1 MSRFSQITFHAP
13 DRKDPDY
20 DDIKVEQKALKLK
33 DVNDRDVSVGSKV
46 MLPNPKEEGQVVYID
61 GDRVIV
67 KMAPPHRIG
76 RASDLTCIRKCGRKP
91 AKPKVA
97 HPKPGKTV
105 KFAAS
110 PSKSRGKTATNP
122 SKSRGKT
129 RKNKTRNSN
138 NNNNNSDRM
147 AFLLKALNLHNASR
161 KASRGKTATTRKS
174 RKSRVNED

>member
-20 DDIKVEQKALKLK
+20 DDIKAEQKALKLK

-97 HPKPGKTV
+97 HPRPGKTV

-110 PSKSRGKTATNP
+110 PSKSRGKTR
-122 SKSRGKT
+122 KS
-129 RKNKTRNSN
+129 KTRNS

-161 KASRGKTATTRKS
+161 KASRGKTAPSKSRKS

>member
-20 DDIKVEQKALKLK
+20 DDIKAEQKALKLK

-91 AKPKVA
+91 AKPKA
-97 HPKPGKTV
+97 PHPRPGKSV
-105 KFAAS
+105 RFAPS
-110 PSKSRGKTATNP
+110 P
-122 SKSRGKT
+122 SRGKT
-129 RKNKTRNSN
+129 RKNKTRDSA
-138 NNNNNSDRM
+138 NNNSDRM
-147 AFLLKALNLHNASR
+147 AFLLKALALHNASR
-161 KASRGKTATTRKS
+161 GKTRKS